1 MDRKEPRKIGLKVT
15 FFKEKILITGG
26 SGLFALNYAAALRN
40 KKSILLGLHQRKI
53 KVDSVNAAKIPKSKE
68 AFRKFLL
75 NEEVTT
81 VIHAAGLT
89 DVEACESQPD
99 LATRVNCQLAGALA
113 GECADLGVGFV
124 HISTDHL
131 FSGTKSFVNEEEQIE
146 PLNIYA
152 KTKADAERLVFYQNP
167 NSLVIRTNFFGWGTT
182 YRHSFS
188 DVIIQSLRDGRPLDL
203 FDDVFFSPILA
214 TELAATIS
222 ELQERKASGIFHVC
236 ADNRLSKYDFG
247 LALADAFGF
256 DKSLLKRIHF
266 NDRHELTNRPLDMSL
281 SNEKVRKLLGR
292 PLGNVEYFIDV
303 LKRQSETGIAKEL
316 GKL

>member
-1 MDRKEPRKIGLKVT
+1 MACC
-15 FFKEKILITGG
+15 KEKILITGG
-26 SGLFALNYAAALRN
+26 SGLFALNFVAALRN
-40 KKSILLGLHQRKI
+40 EKSILLGLHERI
-53 KVDSVNAAKIPKSKE
+53 IEVDGVSAAKMPEAQE

-75 NEEVTT
+75 NEGVTT

-89 DVEACESQPD
+89 DVEVCESQPD
-99 LATRVNCQLAGALA
+99 RAYAVNCNLAGAVA
-113 GECADLGVGFV
+113 GECANLGIGFV

-131 FSGTKSFVNEEEQIE
+131 FSGKKSFANEEEQIE

-152 KTKADAERLVFYQNP
+152 KTKAGAEQLVFDQNP

-182 YRHSFS
+182 YRQSFS
-188 DVIIQSLRDGRPLDL
+188 DFIFQSLRDSRPMYL

-214 TELAATIS
+214 TELAATIA
-222 ELQERKASGIFHVC
+222 ELQEKNATGIFHVC
-236 ADNRLSKYDFG
+236 ADNRLSKYEFG
-247 LALADAFGF
+247 LALADTFGF
-256 DKSLLKRIHF
+256 DKSLLKRSRV
-266 NDRHELTNRPLDMSL
+266 NDRREMADRPRDMSL

-292 PLGNVEYFIDV
+292 PLGKVEYFIDV

>member
-1 MDRKEPRKIGLKVT
+1 MAC
-15 FFKEKILITGG
+15 FKEKILITGG
-26 SGLFALNYAAALRN
+26 SGLFALNFAMALRN
-40 KKSILLGLHQRKI
+40 EKSILLGLHERI
-53 KVDSVNAAKIPKSKE
+53 VEVDGVNAAKIPEAKE
-68 AFRKFLL
+68 AFREFLL
-75 NEEVTT
+75 NAGVTT

-99 LATRVNCQLAGALA
+99 RATKVNCNLAGAMA
-113 GECADLGVGFV
+113 GECANLGIGFV

-131 FSGTKSFVNEEEQIE
+131 FSGKKSFVTEEEQIE

-152 KTKADAERLVFYQNP
+152 KTKAGAERLVFDQNP

-188 DVIIQSLRDGRPLDL
+188 DLIFQSLRDSRPIYL

-214 TELAATIS
+214 TELAVNIS
-222 ELQERKASGIFHVC
+222 ELQQRNASGIFHVC
-236 ADNRLSKYDFG
+236 ADDRLSKYEFG
-247 LALADAFGF
+247 LALADTFGF
-256 DKSLLKRIHF
+256 DKSLLKRSRV
-266 NDRHELTNRPLDMSL
+266 NDRHELADRPLDMSL
-281 SNEKVRKLLGR
+281 SNEKARKLLGR

-303 LKRQSETGIAKEL
+303 LKRQSESGLAKEL